1 MKKKLDTISQKQI
14 AIDLNVR
21 AQSLSRV
28 LKELKISELIDT
40 KKGKIEI
47 LNKGVIIKELW

>member
-1 MKKKLDTISQKQI
+1 MKKLDTISQKQI

-40 KKGKIEI
+40 KKVK
-47 LNKGVIIKELW
+47 LKF